1 MKKKII
7 VIVYLLLISLL
18 AYGFFTGTKEY
29 LSGKLQSRLGFGY
42 VKGFILPQNN
52 QKAFEWYSKA
62 NEKGHP
68 AGQYNLGLCYLNGVG
83 TEKDNVKAT
92 ELFKKAAEQGYA
104 GGQLQ
109 LAISL
114 LEGGGTSVDYQKAIS
129 YLELAAKQNQPG
141 AKEILKQITGAAANK
156 NSTKPDG
163 LPSIEELRSFA
174 EKGDL
179 KTQYNLGSAYLNGW
193 GCNPS
198 PEEGFRWWKKS
209 AEGGFSEGQYGL
221 ACLYLAGK
229 GTAVDNKAAVNWLK
243 KAAEQNNAK
252 AQRDLGAFYLG
263 GGAGVVVDIP
273 EGLRLTKLAVGQGDP
288 IAEFNLGYS
297 YMKGKGV
304 EKDEVEG
311 RRLIQSSANKGYSY
325 AQEQILIINKK

>member
-1 MKKKII
+1 MIFKKKIFVCVG
-7 VIVYLLLISLL
+7 VIGILGIGYN
-18 AYGFFTGTKEY
+18 AYHWFDGLT
-29 LSGKLQSRLGFGY
+29 QNRIGY
-42 VKGFILPQNN
+42 VFFKILKNEKVAFQFFKKSAEKGNPKGALNLGHSYYCGHGTQRDLDEARLWLVKSQLPQA
-52 QKAFEWYSKA
+52 Q
-62 NEKGHP
+62 
-68 AGQYNLGLCYLNGVG
+68 
-83 TEKDNVKAT
+83 
-92 ELFKKAAEQGYA
+92 EL
-104 GGQLQ
+104 
-109 LAISL
+109 I
-114 LEGGGTSVDYQKAIS
+114 
-129 YLELAAKQNQPG
+129 
-141 AKEILKQITGAAANK
+141 KQIRGAAANR
-156 NSTKPDG
+156 NSGKPEG

-179 KTQYNLGSAYLNGW
+179 KTQYNLGSSYLNGW
-193 GCNPS
+193 GCSPS
-198 PEEGFRWWKKS
+198 PEDGFRWWKKS
-209 AEGGFSEGQYGL
+209 AEGGLSEGQYGL
-221 ACLYLAGK
+221 ACLYLMGK
-229 GTAVDNKAAVNWLK
+229 GTPIDNKAGVDWLK
-243 KAAEQNNAK
+243 KASEQNNTK